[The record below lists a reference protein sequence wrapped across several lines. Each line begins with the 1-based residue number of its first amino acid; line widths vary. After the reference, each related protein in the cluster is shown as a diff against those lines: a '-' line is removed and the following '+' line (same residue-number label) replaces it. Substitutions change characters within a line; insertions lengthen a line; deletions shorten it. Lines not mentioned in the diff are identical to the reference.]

1 MHAYVYALCVY
12 YICVQIHICVMCV
25 CGLIF
30 FFSIEQLLQR
40 VVLPGLNNILPE
52 RNIMEKV
59 KFKIHKTRLGG
70 VNFL

>member
-30 FFSIEQLLQR
+30 FFFNRATTSKSCSSRTEQY
-40 VVLPGLNNILPE
+40 
-52 RNIMEKV
+52 
-59 KFKIHKTRLGG
+59 FTRKKYSGKG
-70 VNFL
+70 